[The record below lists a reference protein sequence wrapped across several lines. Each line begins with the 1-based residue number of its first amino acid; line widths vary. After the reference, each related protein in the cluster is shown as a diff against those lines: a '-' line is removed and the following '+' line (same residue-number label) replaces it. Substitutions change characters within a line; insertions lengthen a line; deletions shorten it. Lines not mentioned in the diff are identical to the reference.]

1 MRFFNDMRIR
11 DKIFVGYL
19 LAIMAV
25 IGVAV
30 VSWRYL
36 TATDQR
42 FEQAVGRDVPEILVL
57 GHLRDKA
64 AALIHAACWPC

>member
-30 VSWRYL
+30 V
-36 TATDQR
+36 ATRRQR
-42 FEQAVGRDVPEILVL
+42 SFTPSTLL
-57 GHLRDKA
+57 PA
-64 AALIHAACWPC
+64 AQR